1 MSGNK
6 KWLREGH
13 PTLLLKNTSP
23 RNHKRDAHTG
33 ASDHCA
39 TGGREKTSTEVKE
52 NHFNAQKKL
61 QGKRPVP
68 KVMLGCLKN
77 KSTLSKEIL
86 RRRWSKPLN
95 FSASSSCGGYATSG
109 YNR

>member
-39 TGGREKTSTEVKE
+39 TGGREKNV
-52 NHFNAQKKL
+52 
-61 QGKRPVP
+61 
-68 KVMLGCLKN
+68 
-77 KSTLSKEIL
+77 
-86 RRRWSKPLN
+86 
-95 FSASSSCGGYATSG
+95 
-109 YNR
+109 